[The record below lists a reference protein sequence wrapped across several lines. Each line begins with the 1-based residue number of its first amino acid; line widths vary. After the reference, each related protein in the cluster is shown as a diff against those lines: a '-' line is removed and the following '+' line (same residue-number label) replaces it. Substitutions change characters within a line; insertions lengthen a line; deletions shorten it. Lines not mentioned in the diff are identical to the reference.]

1 MLKYLRKDIKNL
13 KSYEVNQ
20 QEYNVKLDA
29 NEGIDWMEGNNRY
42 PDDSCTGLREKL
54 AKKLHKKS
62 KEFLFGNGSSELI
75 DLVMKAY
82 LESGERVVSF
92 SPTFSMYKLY
102 TIINKGIYEEYPLE
116 DMNKLNVQGFIDFIK
131 LKKPKVVIIC
141 NPNNPT
147 GSTIS
152 REDVI
157 RIVEASDCMVIVDEA
172 YIEFSDME
180 TQDNTREYK
189 NLIVLRTFSKAYAL
203 AGIRLGYMI
212 ADSETIDFINR
223 VRAPY
228 NINSISQSI
237 GLKVFGYEDIIKDNI
252 SLIKSE
258 RERVCKRLEG
268 LGFNPITSQTN
279 FIFFKGKEGLS
290 NELAKKGIIIRDFAG
305 DLQGYYRLTIG
316 KAEENDMV
324 LKAIEEVINETV

>member
-1 MLKYLRKDIKNL
+1 
-13 KSYEVNQ
+13 
-20 QEYNVKLDA
+20 
-29 NEGIDWMEGNNRY
+29 
-42 PDDSCTGLREKL
+42 
-54 AKKLHKKS
+54 
-62 KEFLFGNGSSELI
+62 
-75 DLVMKAY
+75 MKAY

-157 RIVEASDCMVIVDEA
+157 RIVEASDCMVILDEA